1 VPSGILLGI
10 ATAVSWGSADFLAR
24 FATRSVGS
32 VRALFGMQFWGAVF
46 VTVLLFFARDWGH
59 LFDGSGWQPWAWGIL
74 AGSINTFAMLALY
87 RAFEIGKL
95 SLVGPVSASYP
106 ALTVI
111 LSLLSGERLSA
122 YRALGIVAAVLG
134 VIFVAAGEKSSALV
148 ALSDESGY
156 ANSNAQKF
164 SGVPGLGWAI
174 AAAFSFAILFWL
186 LGLRMIPRTGA
197 LATVWLIR
205 VSGALITFTVLLA
218 KKIPLPVKN
227 KRTRAQLYTMGYLD
241 TAAFALSN
249 LGMRIEQVAV
259 ISVLGSLYGAVT
271 VALAAIFLKE
281 RIAPLQWA
289 GIAAIFLGV
298 ALMNA

>member
-1 VPSGILLGI
+1 MPSGILLGI

>member
-1 VPSGILLGI
+1 MPNGILLGV

-32 VRALFGMQFWGAVF
+32 VRALLGMQTWGAIF
-46 VTVLLFFARDWGH
+46 VTLLLFFAHAWGH
-59 LFDGSGWQPWAWGIL
+59 LFDGSGWPPWGWGIF
-74 AGSINTFAMLALY
+74 AGIINSFAMLALY

-111 LSLLSGERLSA
+111 LSLFSGERLSA
-122 YRALGIVAAVLG
+122 YRVLGIIAALGGVLLVAS
-134 VIFVAAGEKSSALV
+134 GEKALANPEKSKSIAGFGW
-148 ALSDESGY
+148 ALS
-156 ANSNAQKF
+156 AA
-164 SGVPGLGWAI
+164 LG
-174 AAAFSFAILFWL
+174 FGMLFWL
-186 LGLRMIPRTGA
+186 LGTRIIPRTGA

-205 VSGALITFTVLLA
+205 VTGALVTFAIVFVS
-218 KKIPLPVKN
+218 KIPLRIMN
-227 KRTRAQLYTMGYLD
+227 KRTRAQVYAMGYFD

-249 LGMRIEQVAV
+249 LGMRMEQVSV

-271 VALAAIFLKE
+271 VAFAAIFLKE
-281 RIAPLQWA
+281 RITPLQWT

>member
-1 VPSGILLGI
+1 VPSGFLLGI
-10 ATAVSWGSADFLAR
+10 ATAVSWGSSDFLAR

-32 VRALFGMQFWGAVF
+32 VRALFGMQFWGAIF
-46 VTVLLFFARDWGH
+46 VTILLFFARDWGH

-106 ALTVI
+106 ALTLV
-111 LSLLSGERLSA
+111 LSLLSGERLST
-122 YRALGIVAAVLG
+122 YRALGIIAAVLG
-134 VIFVAAGEKSSALV
+134 VVFVATGEKSSALV
-148 ALSDESGY
+148 ALSDESSD
-156 ANSNAQKF
+156 AISSSQK
-164 SGVPGLGWAI
+164 SSRISGLGWAI

-186 LGLRMIPRTGA
+186 LGLRMIPRSGA

-205 VSGALITFTVLLA
+205 VTGALITFTVLLA
-218 KKIPLPVKN
+218 RKIPLPVKN

-281 RIAPLQWA
+281 RIAPLQWT

-298 ALMNA
+298 ALMNG

>member
-1 VPSGILLGI
+1 VPSGIALGVL
-10 ATAVSWGSADFLAR
+10 TAVSWGSADFLAR
-24 FATRSVGS
+24 FATRTVGS
-32 VRALFGMQFWGAVF
+32 VRALFGMQFWGAIF
-46 VTVLLFFARDWGH
+46 VTILLFFARDWGH

-122 YRALGIVAAVLG
+122 YRAFGIVAAVL
-134 VIFVAAGEKSSALV
+134 
-148 ALSDESGY
+148 
-156 ANSNAQKF
+156 
-164 SGVPGLGWAI
+164 GVPGLGWAI

-186 LGLRMIPRTGA
+186 LGRRMIPRTGA

-205 VSGALITFTVLLA
+205 VTGALITFVVLLA
-218 KKIPLPVKN
+218 TKIPLPVKN

-259 ISVLGSLYGAVT
+259 ISVLGSLYGVVT

-281 RIAPLQWA
+281 RIAPLQWT

>member
-1 VPSGILLGI
+1 VPSGVLLGI
-10 ATAVSWGSADFLAR
+10 ATAVSWGSSDFLAR
-24 FATRSVGS
+24 FATRTVGS
-32 VRALFGMQFWGAVF
+32 VRALVGMQFWGAIF
-46 VTVLLFFARDWGH
+46 VTILLFFARDWGH

-106 ALTVI
+106 ALTVV

-134 VIFVAAGEKSSALV
+134 VIFVAAGEKPSAPL
-148 ALSDESGY
+148 ALYNESGD
-156 ANSNAQKF
+156 ASSNAQNS
-164 SGVPGLGWAI
+164 SGFPGLGWAL

-218 KKIPLPVKN
+218 KKLPLPVKN

-281 RIAPLQWA
+281 RIALLQWT

-298 ALMNA
+298 GLMNA

>member
-10 ATAVSWGSADFLAR
+10 ATAVSWGSSDFLAR
-24 FATRSVGS
+24 FATRTVGS
-32 VRALFGMQFWGAVF
+32 VRALFGMQFWGAIF
-46 VTVLLFFARDWGH
+46 VTILLFFARDWGH

-134 VIFVAAGEKSSALV
+134 VIFVAAGEKSSVPL
-148 ALSDESGY
+148 ALSNESGG
-156 ANSNAQKF
+156 ANSNAQKS

-281 RIAPLQWA
+281 RIAPLQWT

>member
-1 VPSGILLGI
+1 MPSGIVLGV

-32 VRALFGMQFWGAVF
+32 VRALFGMQFWGAIF
-46 VTVLLFFARDWGH
+46 VTILLFFARDWGH

-87 RAFEIGKL
+87 RAFEMGKL

-122 YRALGIVAAVLG
+122 YRALGIIAAVLG
-134 VIFVAAGEKSSALV
+134 VVLVAAGEKSS
-148 ALSDESGY
+148 
-156 ANSNAQKF
+156 
-164 SGVPGLGWAI
+164 GVPGPRVSGIGWAI

-205 VSGALITFTVLLA
+205 VSGALITLVVLLA
-218 KKIPLPVKN
+218 KKIPLPVKD

-241 TAAFALSN
+241 TAAFTLSN
-249 LGMRIEQVAV
+249 LGMRIEQVAI

-281 RIAPLQWA
+281 RIAPLQWT

-298 ALMNA
+298 ALMNG